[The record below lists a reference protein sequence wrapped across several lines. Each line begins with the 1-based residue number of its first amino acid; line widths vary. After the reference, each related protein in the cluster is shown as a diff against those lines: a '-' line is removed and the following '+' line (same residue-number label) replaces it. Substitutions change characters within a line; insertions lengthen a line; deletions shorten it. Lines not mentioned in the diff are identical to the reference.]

1 MTELIFCNWDYRP
14 AVLFGGKA
22 FAVLFPGGPWV
33 PVDEFDVRHTAPVM
47 TEEHWRLT
55 FMREKFGPLDTW
67 RFRPGQDNV
76 PQSRPLPRAKD
87 FDRVARE
94 ARAKEPVS
102 KKTYDLDNSPEA
114 VENRDIRSMFAK
126 QRARSEERRVSDSRR

>member
-94 ARAKEPVS
+94 ARAVHSAHAANLKHVANLAHQIATAPLFLLPEIA
-102 KKTYDLDNSPEA
+102 SPP
-114 VENRDIRSMFAK
+114 ITP
-126 QRARSEERRVSDSRR
+126 